1 MHEKQEAAYNF
12 WLPPAFIRLVGI
24 KAGKELY
31 LFSLHS
37 RFRSAS

>member
-1 MHEKQEAAYNF
+1 MQEKQEAAYNF

-31 LFSLHS
+31 LFNLHR